1 MRKDNKG
8 PGISMDE
15 IDRKIEE
22 MPVFDLRDP
31 RARKQTGVDIKEIV
45 ASLNLEQLLQARP
58 ADDVK
63 NIDSS
68 SQAEK
73 QD

>member
-8 PGISMDE
+8 PGLSMDE

-31 RARKQTGVDIKEIV
+31 RARKNTGVDINEIV
-45 ASLNLEQLLQARP
+45 ASLNLEQLLQSRTG
-58 ADDVK
+58 DDVK
-63 NIDSS
+63 NIDSNHP
-68 SQAEK
+68 EK

>member
-1 MRKDNKG
+1 ME
-8 PGISMDE
+8 E

-31 RARKQTGVDIKEIV
+31 RARKQTGVNISELV
-45 ASLNLEQLLQARP
+45 ASLNLEHIMKTRG

-63 NIDSS
+63 NIDSETPGE
-68 SQAEK
+68 QEHN
-73 QD
+73 